1 MVDWLRCR
9 SVKQGQFPG
18 EYAIEA
24 SISDGRV
31 ISMFAPEEAVQP
43 DKGLVRVDVLDASS
57 DAALVFLPARPIE
70 VSSRTVRVAAT
81 ELSGPR

>member
-9 SVKQGQFPG
+9 SVKRGQFPG
-18 EYAIEA
+18 EYAVETA
-24 SISDGRV
+24 TSDGKL
-31 ISMFAPEEAVQP
+31 ISMFAPEEAVQA
-43 DKGLVRVDVLDASS
+43 DKGLVRVDVLDSSS